1 MRDFLFYYYW
11 LFGGDNMGEDKSRQ
25 NNKPKKQPS
34 QPLGI
39 EPETVFVTKSAD
51 KSKMQTK
58 RLII

>member
-1 MRDFLFYYYW
+1 
-11 LFGGDNMGEDKSRQ
+11 MGEYKSRQ